1 MKTNHETMT
10 EAEALRKTPA
20 RALLHGPPLLRELY
34 QAAEYPAHKPALR
47 AWVTTPLV
55 PLTRTLH
62 EGLETPQDVARALSP
77 DASDR
82 ARLGDD
88 GLFSSTVLRGLIFV
102 REVRRERCPFPP
114 PFAVPSVSAR
124 DLAWFSL
131 FFREALTADPLLAAR
146 REGMQARWS
155 EYFRDRN
162 GGLTATSFRTSAEYM
177 DSYMRGAAY
186 ERARLEMGGRDWAE
200 MTGQELGAVVGRV
213 YAELYGDGHPLYVS
227 KSAPKATSPDWNEP
241 RYPLRADVGVAACYG
256 VMGRELGRIVA
267 RHQGARDRRL
277 NNWWIEIV
285 APGDPDLP
293 FDTTSKGRAAQAS
306 RPAVA

>member
-1 MKTNHETMT
+1 MKTNYETMT
-10 EAEALRKTPA
+10 EAEALHLA
-20 RALLHGPPLLRELY
+20 RASALLIPPPLLSELY

-62 EGLETPQDVARALSP
+62 EGLEAPQDVARALSP

-88 GLFSSTVLRGLIFV
+88 GLFSSTVLRGLMFV
-102 REVRRERCPFPP
+102 REVRQARCPFPL
-114 PFAVPSVSAR
+114 PFAVPSVSAH
-124 DLAWFSL
+124 DLAWFFL

-146 REGMQARWS
+146 CEGMQARWAD
-155 EYFRDRN
+155 YFRDRN
-162 GGLTATSFRTSAEYM
+162 GSVTATAFRAGAEYI
-177 DSYMRGAAY
+177 DGHLRGAAY
-186 ERARLEMGGRDWAE
+186 ERARLESGGRDWAG
-200 MTGQELGAVVGRV
+200 MTCQELGTIVGRV

-227 KSAPKATSPDWNEP
+227 KSAPKATSPDWHEP

-285 APGDPDLP
+285 APSDAELP
-293 FDTTSKGRAAQAS
+293 FDCISKGRAAQAS
-306 RPAVA
+306 NPSVA